1 MFSPCRCRYSNVAS
15 YRCYY
20 CGTRAPAEVRTLVAR
35 TLQAAD
41 QIEVPSHAPVTTDL
55 VATGRELVGRQ

>member
-1 MFSPCRCRYSNVAS
+1 
-15 YRCYY
+15 
-20 CGTRAPAEVRTLVAR
+20 VRTLVAR